1 MRKAV
6 ISLVVVACLGLTAC
20 GNQSKSSQ
28 TNHSSEASSL
38 KKENSQL
45 KEKIAKKKH
54 SSSKQSSSSTANNG
68 NTATAQTQTS
78 SVNQAPSNVQDVH
91 PRLADGTDVYSLPL
105 SYPRNPD
112 SYKQGWLM
120 DIAADP
126 QYHNPDGS
134 MNQQGEALVESIE
147 NTFHQPQ

>member
-1 MRKAV
+1 MKKAI
-6 ISLVVVACLGLTAC
+6 ISLVAVACLGLTAC

-28 TNHSSEASSL
+28 NNHSSEESSL

-45 KEKIAKKKH
+45 KKKIAKKKH
-54 SSSKQSSSSTANNG
+54 SSSKQSSSSATNNG
-68 NTATAQTQTS
+68 NAAATQTQTS
-78 SVNQAPSNVQDVH
+78 SVNQASSQDVH

-105 SYPRNPD
+105 SDPRNPD

>member
-1 MRKAV
+1 MKKV
-6 ISLVVVACLGLTAC
+6 ILSLAIIACIGLTAC

-45 KEKIAKKKH
+45 KKKIAKKKH
-54 SSSKQSSSSTANNG
+54 SSSKQSSSSATNNG
-68 NTATAQTQTS
+68 NAAATQTQTS
-78 SVNQAPSNVQDVH
+78 SVNQVPSTTQDVH

-105 SYPRNPD
+105 SDPRNPD

>member
-1 MRKAV
+1 MRKAL
-6 ISLVVVACLGLTAC
+6 ISLVAVACLSLTAC
-20 GNQSKSSQ
+20 GNQSKSPQ
-28 TNHSSEASSL
+28 ANHSSEAASL

-45 KEKIAKKKH
+45 KKKIAKKKH

-78 SVNQAPSNVQDVH
+78 SVNQAPSNAQDVH

-105 SYPRNPD
+105 SDPRNPD